1 MGRTKKLANGESLPP
16 LKERARQLTI
26 YLEPD
31 VFDQLREIAFTER
44 TKMHPL
50 VLEGI
55 EMMMAKRC
63 IRMAKNL

>member
-1 MGRTKKLANGESLPP
+1 MGRTKKLANGERLPP
-16 LKERARQLTI
+16 LKERARQVTI

-31 VFDQLREIAFTER
+31 AFDQLREIAFTER

-55 EMMMAKRC
+55 EMMMAKRS
-63 IRMAKNL
+63 IRMARNL